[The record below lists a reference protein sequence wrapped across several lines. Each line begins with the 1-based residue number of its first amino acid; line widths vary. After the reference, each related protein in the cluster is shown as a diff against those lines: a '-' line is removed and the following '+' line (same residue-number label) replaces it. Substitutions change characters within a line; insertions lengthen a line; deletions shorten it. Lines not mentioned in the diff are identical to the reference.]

1 MERLSDSAIT
11 IINELHTERLD
22 YYSEYL
28 PLINAAQ
35 RLYDY
40 EWTGLEPE
48 QVADM
53 AENAETRLLT
63 WFEAKYGMAVGK
75 LMDLLEAKQDG
86 RLLILPDE
94 SAQQRIC
101 VEAAMGFKLYDWQVA
116 YIWTGSR
123 YAPPGRRVGRT
134 TAYILHACLSKGE
147 PLHLYVGGK
156 NFHSSCD
163 EGHGPQYAET
173 FRRLVY
179 DTYLRLKDQGGL
191 KLRKIYFSR
200 MEAKIDGDGEND

>member
-40 EWTGLEPE
+40 EGTGLEPE

-63 WFEAKYGMAVGK
+63 WFEAKYGVTAGELMGLIEAHRTGRAPIFPCKRGDHVWINGIIGGECEEHVITSVSYYSGEKPSMWFNADLVGYQG
-75 LMDLLEAKQDG
+75 EARCSFGYDQFWK
-86 RLLILPDE
+86 
-94 SAQQRIC
+94 C
-101 VEAAMGFKLYDWQVA
+101 VFTSPEAAREAL
-116 YIWTGSR
+116 
-123 YAPPGRRVGRT
+123 
-134 TAYILHACLSKGE
+134 
-147 PLHLYVGGK
+147 GK
-156 NFHSSCD
+156 ED
-163 EGHGPQYAET
+163 
-173 FRRLVY
+173 
-179 DTYLRLKDQGGL
+179 D
-191 KLRKIYFSR
+191 
-200 MEAKIDGDGEND
+200 